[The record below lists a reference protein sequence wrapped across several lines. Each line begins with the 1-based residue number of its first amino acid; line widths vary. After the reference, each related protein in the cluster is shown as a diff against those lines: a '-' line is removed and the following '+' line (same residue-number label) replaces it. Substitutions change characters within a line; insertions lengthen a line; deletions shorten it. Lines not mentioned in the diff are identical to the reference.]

1 MDRKSIYKE
10 IGVRIRSR
18 RKELR
23 LTQETLASRLG
34 LSRAS
39 LANIETGRQSV
50 LVHRLYPIAQVLS
63 LSVDDLLPPLSTP
76 PTRANADDLPL
87 PNDLSRQQ
95 RIQIARIL
103 SDDTST
109 QRKDD

>member
-1 MDRKSIYKE
+1 MDRRPIYKE
-10 IGVRIRSR
+10 IGARIRSR

-63 LSVDDLLPPLSTP
+63 LSVADLLPPLPTP
-76 PTRANADDLPL
+76 PTTTDAGDLPL
-87 PNDLSRQQ
+87 PHDLSPHQ
-95 RIQIARIL
+95 RIQIARVL

-109 QRKDD
+109 